1 MERRLNHDLVRTTAE
16 KAGYTFTSLAQAME
30 VSKESVSKWLN
41 GDAVPRPGKA
51 IKLGR
56 LLQLSYEQMFGARDR
71 SGLPVVAF
79 RLTRN
84 RAPTEEHQ
92 DRARELGRMYEQ
104 LVPYLPFSRFEA
116 PPRLKAP
123 ALDYD
128 YLNDLC
134 SALRREMGLEA
145 DVPVSLPT
153 LFKHL
158 SEKLQAVVVP
168 VFWSHRAG
176 GAELAAHIYSP
187 STKTTWIPFNLDTKL
202 WDARFWIAHE
212 LAHAYTF
219 DVLDEEAG
227 ELFSDAFAGTL
238 VFPEKL
244 AKAAY
249 EAMRGMRAKSRKLE
263 VLRRFANHMHISP
276 ICVAKQI
283 DRYAQA
289 RGLEPVQAEYP
300 GIYPALHESTKAEK
314 TVGQEFFGSE
324 EPSVHQLME
333 VADRVLKTP
342 FFDTLSKYLKA
353 NGGDPA
359 FIHALLDCSLS
370 DAKALNSELA

>member
-123 ALDYD
+123 TLEYD

-134 SALRREMGLEA
+134 LALRREMGLEA

-168 VFWSHRAG
+168 VFWSHRAN

-244 AKAAY
+244 AKAGY
-249 EAMRGMRAKSRKLE
+249 EAMRGVRAKSRKLE
-263 VLRRFANHMHISP
+263 VLRRFANQMHISP
-276 ICVAKQI
+276 VCVAKQI

-300 GIYPALHESTKAEK
+300 GLYPALHETTKAEK

>member
-145 DVPVSLPT
+145 AVPVSLPT

-249 EAMRGMRAKSRKLE
+249 EAMRGVRAKSRKLE
-263 VLRRFANHMHISP
+263 VLRRFANQMHISP

-300 GIYPALHESTKAEK
+300 GIYPALNESTKAEK
-314 TVGQEFFGSE
+314 TVGQEFFGGE

>member
-123 ALDYD
+123 TLEYD

-134 SALRREMGLEA
+134 LALRREMGLEA

-244 AKAAY
+244 AKAGY
-249 EAMRGMRAKSRKLE
+249 EAMRGVRAKSRKLE
-263 VLRRFANHMHISP
+263 VLRRFANQMHISP
-276 ICVAKQI
+276 VCVAKQI

-300 GIYPALHESTKAEK
+300 GLYPALHETTKAEK